1 MTVHKLCNETDL
13 NIGDKKAFK
22 IADEH
27 ILLYRLDDGFY
38 ATQAGCT
45 HLFKSM
51 EKGLLIDGDKIQC
64 PLHRAT
70 FDVRTGEPTLWAHF
84 PPGIQL
90 LNKVRKEKPLKTYT
104 LKIDNGEISVDLS
117 VAA

>member
-1 MTVHKLCNETDL
+1 MTIHSLCAESDL
-13 NIGDKKAFK
+13 QVGEKKAFK

-27 ILLYRLDDGFY
+27 ILLYRLEDGFY

-51 EKGLLIDGDKIQC
+51 EKGQLIDGDKIQC

-70 FDVRTGEPTLWAHF
+70 FDIRTGVPTIWAHF

-90 LNKVRKEKPLKTYT
+90 LNKVRKEKPLKTYAVH
-104 LKIDNGEISVDLS
+104 LDGEKVCVEI
-117 VAA
+117 

>member
-1 MTVHKLCNETDL
+1 MALHKLCDETSL
-13 NIGDKKAFK
+13 QVGDKKAFK

-51 EKGLLIDGDKIQC
+51 EKGQLIEGDKIQC

-70 FDVRTGEPTLWAHF
+70 FDIRTGEPQQWAHF

-90 LNKVRKEKPLKTYT
+90 LNKVRKEKPLKTYN
-104 LKIDNGEISVDLS
+104 LQIENGEISVNL
-117 VAA
+117 AA

>member
-1 MTVHKLCNETDL
+1 MTIHTLCDESAL
-13 NIGDKKAFK
+13 QIGEKKAFK

-27 ILLYRLDDGFY
+27 ILLYRLDDGYY

-51 EKGLLIDGDKIQC
+51 EKGQLIDGDKIQC
-64 PLHRAT
+64 PLHKAT
-70 FDVRTGEPTLWAHF
+70 FDIRTGESILWAHF

-90 LNKVRKEKPLKTYT
+90 LNKIRKEKPLKTYDVQ
-104 LKIDNGEISVDLS
+104 LENGQVMVKIEE
-117 VAA
+117 